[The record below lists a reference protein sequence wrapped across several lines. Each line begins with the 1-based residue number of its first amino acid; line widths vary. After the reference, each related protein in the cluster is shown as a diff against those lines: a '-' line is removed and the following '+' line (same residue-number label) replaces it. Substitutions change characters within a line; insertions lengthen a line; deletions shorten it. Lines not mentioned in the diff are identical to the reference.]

1 MWHQV
6 SGKFR
11 HTNQPWSSLV
21 ERDVGSY
28 LPNCRSNFV
37 IAIDAL
43 LQLFCIFKNTTDYH
57 WADTSL
63 HLLLA
68 IALPRYIFLPQ
79 RFRVE
84 RNCQNFENEWA
95 NPGALLVYC
104 PSLKSNFYRKIA
116 PRLQRALNS
125 DRRSRSWAA
134 WPLYQHH
141 CPTLLCC
148 QNDKNIILIHEN
160 STKMSWIG
168 AKYV

>member
-1 MWHQV
+1 MELFRRRTWRFV
-6 SGKFR
+6 SAQLSIKFVYC
-11 HTNQPWSSLV
+11 PWCTVCVVL
-21 ERDVGSY
+21 Y
-28 LPNCRSNFV
+28 LH
-37 IAIDAL
+37 I
-43 LQLFCIFKNTTDYH
+43 NTTDYH

-95 NPGALLVYC
+95 NPGALLVYF

-141 CPTLLCC
+141 CPKLLCC

>member
-1 MWHQV
+1 MKV
-6 SGKFR
+6 R
-11 HTNQPWSSLV
+11 ICPIVNQICLLPLMHCLCCFVFTHKHNRLPLGRYEPSSTI
-21 ERDVGSY
+21 SY
-28 LPNCRSNFV
+28 LRSR
-37 IAIDAL
+37 A
-43 LQLFCIFKNTTDYH
+43 
-57 WADTSL
+57 TSFYL
-63 HLLLA
+63 NVFAWKGTVKILKMNG
-68 IALPRYIFLPQ
+68 PT
-79 RFRVE
+79 
-84 RNCQNFENEWA
+84 
-95 NPGALLVYC
+95 PGPILVYF